1 MACDICGKTCTPLN
15 DLHGIY
21 QTDAIKAICPDC
33 EKVVNKHLNSIQSM
47 TGRLQRALLK
57 RFMGERKERITK

>member
-1 MACDICGKTCTPLN
+1 MACDICGKTGTPLS
-15 DLHGIY
+15 DLREIY
-21 QTDAIKAICPDC
+21 QTDEIKVMCPEC
-33 EKVVNKHLNSIQSM
+33 EKIVNKQLCSIQSM